1 MTFVRTYRNSP
12 AVGTDSGEEKSPSTV
27 GYRAYATKDT
37 PSPQEQAHERWEFL
51 NNKTDWATVSA
62 IASEHT
68 NIHDIPKLATFQ
80 SFSTQTFYEP
90 SLLYH
95 HHMLFYTHTFH
106 CNRQGHIYSYLPFR
120 PNNHLALRC
129 FVLSADHHS
138 LHIPHERDLSDSSNS
153 RNRLELFRVRPGLG
167 REAVLAAEGL
177 SSILALYVCM
187 VCLCMS
193 ERNYVMVCFVD
204 RWSWK
209 LRWLNSM

>member
-27 GYRAYATKDT
+27 GYRAYATKDS

-95 HHMLFYTHTFH
+95 HHMLFYTHISL
-106 CNRQGHIYSYLPFR
+106 QSSGSYIFVPFR
-120 PNNHLALRC
+120 PNNHHALLCHALCSVPIITRFTFRTNGTC
-129 FVLSADHHS
+129 QTPR
-138 LHIPHERDLSDSSNS
+138 IPGIGWSYFGSDPDWGEKQSSQ
-153 RNRLELFRVRPGLG
+153 LKV
-167 REAVLAAEGL
+167 
-177 SSILALYVCM
+177 
-187 VCLCMS
+187 
-193 ERNYVMVCFVD
+193 
-204 RWSWK
+204 
-209 LRWLNSM
+209 

>member
-1 MTFVRTYRNSP
+1 MTFVRTFRNSP

-37 PSPQEQAHERWEFL
+37 PSPQEHAHERWEFL

-90 SLLYH
+90 SLLSH

-106 CNRQGHIYSYLPFR
+106 CNHQGHKYSYLPFR
-120 PNNHLALRC
+120 PNNHHALLCAQCRSSLASH
-129 FVLSADHHS
+129 SARTGLVRLLEFPES
-138 LHIPHERDLSDSSNS
+138 AGAISGQTRTGERSSPRS
-153 RNRLELFRVRPGLG
+153 
-167 REAVLAAEGL
+167 
-177 SSILALYVCM
+177 
-187 VCLCMS
+187 
-193 ERNYVMVCFVD
+193 
-204 RWSWK
+204 
-209 LRWLNSM
+209 